1 MAKKSSKSSRDPKKR
16 SSVSSVS
23 PRSYGD
29 MFKDQAGSSSL
40 PTPSNGTKS
49 KKSTVASTTLRG
61 SDTVNW
67 VNDYSY
73 VVKDLRWLLIL
84 SGVLLAA
91 IVAAGFV
98 L

>member
-1 MAKKSSKSSRDPKKR
+1 MAKKTSKSSRDPKNR
-16 SSVSSVS
+16 SSVSRVS

-29 MFKDQAGSSSL
+29 MFKDQAGSASL
-40 PTPSNGTKS
+40 PTPSNGSKAKASAKASVALKS
-49 KKSTVASTTLRG
+49 SES
-61 SDTVNW
+61 VNW
-67 VNDYSY
+67 EGDYAY
-73 VVKDLRWLLIL
+73 VLKDLRWLLIL